1 MSVSAQWPRVP
12 ATATPPPA
20 EVRRQPADER
30 KPAADEQAPT
40 FRASSTLVRIDTQV
54 LNHRGAVKGLAQADF
69 VVLDEGTSVPIE
81 WFGVETAP
89 LQVVL
94 LFDVSGSMSGLLA
107 QMALVAQRAL
117 ACFGAQDQVA
127 VIVFGRRIVPLL
139 EFTSDLH
146 AAARMVQEAPLERN
160 VGAGTN
166 LNGAIL
172 DTLDWMERQPPFQGR
187 RALVV
192 LTDNRGMH
200 YQTPDEKV
208 LRALAGM
215 DLTLNAIVAPGA
227 KPPKAGAAKAD
238 ANPDF
243 TPPDVFKL
251 AAETGGEVFQADRAG
266 ARFVEL
272 LERVRSRYDLVIRPH
287 PGAAGSFRRL
297 EVRLTEQARARIGKV
312 EVNARTGY
320 YVPATAQ

>member
-1 MSVSAQWPRVP
+1 M
-12 ATATPPPA
+12 
-20 EVRRQPADER
+20 
-30 KPAADEQAPT
+30 

-54 LNHRGAVKGLAQADF
+54 LNRHGAVKGLAQTDF
-69 VVLDEGTSVPIE
+69 VVLDEGASVPIE

-172 DTLDWMERQPPFQGR
+172 DALEWMEHQPPFQGR

-215 DLTLNAIVAPGA
+215 DVTLNAIVAPGA
-227 KPPKAGAAKAD
+227 KPPKAGATKAD
-238 ANPDF
+238 SNPDF
-243 TPPDVFKL
+243 TQPNVFRL

-266 ARFVEL
+266 TGFVEL

-297 EVRLTEQARARIGKV
+297 EVRLTEQARARTGKV